1 MCVGCGE
8 LNGSPK
14 DQRCHACRIQTRP
27 NPNKRFFW
35 TPELDQELQLVYR
48 EARSRR
54 ELTENLSRFQKRSG
68 FTRIV
73 VLARATQ
80 LGMSA
85 KRRRWSPE
93 EIKVLNETAGTLSKA
108 AIARKLKRS
117 YWSVKAEC
125 TRLQLSSRLSDGY
138 SRRDVECLLGVGQRS
153 IRKWIALGWLRV
165 QQGRVTEPSIIKL
178 LREHPEEYRLS
189 RVDEAWFKGL
199 LFPAFG
205 LKRSDDAVRAASK
218 PMEPEAEAWLRSQP
232 SQKTRRIG
240 HPGKPIEPA
249 AEAWLGG

>member
-1 MCVGCGE
+1 MRGIPNNPVVCIGCGE
-8 LNGSPK
+8 LNGSAK
-14 DQRCHACRIQTRP
+14 DRRCHACRIQTRP

-35 TPELDQELQLVYR
+35 TAELDQELQLAYR
-48 EARSRR
+48 ESRSRR
-54 ELTENLSRFQKRSG
+54 ELTENLNRLQKRSG

-93 EIKVLNETAGTLSKA
+93 EIEVLNETAGTLSKA

-125 TRLQLSSRLSDGY
+125 TRLQISSRLCEGY
-138 SRRDVECLLGVGQRS
+138 SRRDVECLLGVGQRN
-153 IRKWIALGWLRV
+153 IRKWIAMGWLRV
-165 QQGRVTEPSIIKL
+165 QEGRVTEPSIIKF

-199 LFPAFG
+199 IFPAFG
-205 LKRSDDAVRAASK
+205 VKKDDEVLRVVNK
-218 PMEPEAEAWLRSQP
+218 PIDADAEAWMES
-232 SQKTRRIG
+232 
-240 HPGKPIEPA
+240 A
-249 AEAWLGG
+249 

>member
-1 MCVGCGE
+1 MRGIPNNPVVCTVCGE
-8 LNGSPK
+8 LKGSPK

-27 NPNKRFFW
+27 NPNKRFHW
-35 TPELDQELQLVYR
+35 TPELDQELQLAYR
-48 EARSRR
+48 DAHSRN
-54 ELTENLSRFQKRSG
+54 ELTENLNRFQKRTG

-85 KRRRWSPE
+85 KRRRWSRQ
-93 EIKVLNETAGTLSKA
+93 EIEVLNQAAGTLSKA

-125 TRLQLSSRLSDGY
+125 TRLQLSARLSDGY
-138 SRRDVECLLGVGQRS
+138 SRRDVECLLGVGHRS
-153 IRKWIALGWLRV
+153 IRKWITMGWLRV
-165 QQGRVTEPSIIKL
+165 QQGRVTEASIIKF

-205 LKRSDDAVRAASK
+205 LKRNEDLSRTASK
-218 PMEPEAEAWLRSQP
+218 PVA
-232 SQKTRRIG
+232 
-240 HPGKPIEPA
+240 PA
-249 AEAWLGG
+249 AEVWLSG